1 MWFLVDKNSY
11 NVITGIPNITCGD
24 AFYTTTKSP
33 LGNLTLNPDAGKS
46 VKFSTLTAYTRTFK
60 PGPTESMTHPGG
72 FGLGKLQ
79 TILIWI
85 DDKYILFCSILRC

>member
-1 MWFLVDKNSY
+1 MFLVDKNSY

-60 PGPTESMTHPGG
+60 PGPIESMTHPGG
-72 FGLGKLQ
+72 FAVGKLLK
-79 TILIWI
+79 IRKWI
-85 DDKYILFCSILRC
+85 DDKCVLVVALLR